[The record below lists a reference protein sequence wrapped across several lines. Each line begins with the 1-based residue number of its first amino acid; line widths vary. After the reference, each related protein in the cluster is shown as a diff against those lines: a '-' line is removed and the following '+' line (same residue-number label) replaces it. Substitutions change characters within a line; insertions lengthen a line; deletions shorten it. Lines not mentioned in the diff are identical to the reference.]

1 MKYFALVIITL
12 ILGVAQHIH
21 AEMPPT
27 IAEQQM
33 KELNAKQSVQEDT
46 NKPSCKMKNHVTLNR
61 SIKMSDVAAFS
72 ALDDYC
78 YCESNHF
85 ACNPNS
91 PPPNCNC
98 VCTKK

>member
-1 MKYFALVIITL
+1 MKYFILIAITSTFAMAQFVHAE
-12 ILGVAQHIH
+12 IPPTMTEQHIDKLNVKQ
-21 AEMPPT
+21 AASENFKRSSCEM
-27 IAEQQM
+27 
-33 KELNAKQSVQEDT
+33 KD
-46 NKPSCKMKNHVTLNR
+46 HVAMNR
-61 SIKMSDVAAFS
+61 QGEESDLATP